1 MSLLRNR
8 PFVRLWTGQTVAE
21 FGYNLSLVA
30 LPLVAVMQLGAD
42 SVQMGLFVGAGM
54 APMAFAWPLFGVL
67 VDRVDRRRILLATYV
82 GRGLLLSWVPIG
94 AALGVL
100 DMLQLVAV
108 YFLVSLL
115 QVAFEVAAPSL
126 LPQLVKDS
134 DLVQANSRMEMTR
147 SGAVIVGPALAGF
160 LVEAITPANTVA
172 MDAVCY
178 LLASGLILTLPLAG
192 RRAHLGR
199 AAAPAAGEPAAR
211 PGQSAPAE
219 APAEAPADPE
229 APAAAR
235 PESFRRQLTEGWSFV
250 FGHAQLRVLA
260 FSSSLM
266 NSFFYIRTPLLAL
279 FVVQELRF
287 SGAQLGLVL
296 AAAGP
301 GALLGAVA
309 AGRLSRRFG
318 LSRTL
323 TASAFLAGV
332 PVLAVPF
339 VPAESISGLAVL
351 MASTFAVSCGVQIYG
366 INLVSFRQ
374 LITPDRLLGRVNAT
388 FRWAAWAMAPF
399 AAVLSGFLAE
409 LLGLRGA
416 IAVAGAGLLLPGLLL
431 LVSRLHRAD
440 PAPGPA
446 TTESGIAA

>member
-30 LPLVAVMQLGAD
+30 LPLVAVIQLGAD

-172 MDAVCY
+172 MDSVCY

-192 RRAHLGR
+192 RHAHTGR
-199 AAAPAAGEPAAR
+199 AAAPTAGEQAAR
-211 PGQSAPAE
+211 PGHAAPAE
-219 APAEAPADPE
+219 APAGPA

-266 NSFFYIRTPLLAL
+266 NTFFYIRTPLLAL
-279 FVVQELRF
+279 FVVQELHF

-296 AAAGP
+296 AAGGP

-323 TASAFLAGV
+323 TASAFLAGG
-332 PVLAVPF
+332 PVLVVPF
-339 VPAESISGLAVL
+339 VPAESIPGLAVL

-399 AAVLSGFLAE
+399 AAVLSGFLAD

-416 IAVAGAGLLLPGLLL
+416 IAIAAAGLLLPGLLL

-440 PAPGPA
+440 PVPGPA

>member
-1 MSLLRNR
+1 MSLLRNG

-54 APMAFAWPLFGVL
+54 APMAFAWPFFGVL
-67 VDRVDRRRILLATYV
+67 VDRFDRRKILLATYV

-100 DMLQLVAV
+100 DMIQLVAV
-108 YFLVSLL
+108 YFLVSVL

-160 LVEAITPANTVA
+160 LVEALSPANTVA

-178 LLASGLILTLPLAG
+178 LLASGLILTLPLA
-192 RRAHLGR
+192 RRHASADR
-199 AAAPAAGEPAAR
+199 TQDAAAKSPAAA
-211 PGQSAPAE
+211 QSNEGP
-219 APAEAPADPE
+219 P
-229 APAAAR
+229 AR

-250 FGHAQLRVLA
+250 FGHGRLRVLA

-266 NSFFYIRTPLLAL
+266 NAFFYIRTPLLAL

-301 GALLGAVA
+301 GVLLGAMV

-323 TASAFLAGV
+323 TASAFLAGG

-339 VPAESISGLAVL
+339 VPAASVTGLVVL

-399 AAVLSGFLAE
+399 AAVLSGFLAD
-409 LLGLRGA
+409 LVGLRGA

-431 LVSRLHRAD
+431 LVSRMHRAD
-440 PAPGPA
+440 PAPAPAPA
-446 TTESGIAA
+446 TTESVIAA

>member
-1 MSLLRNR
+1 MSLLRNG

-126 LPQLVKDS
+126 LPQLVEDS

-178 LLASGLILTLPLAG
+178 LLASGLILTLPLVG
-192 RRAHLGR
+192 RQAHTGR
-199 AAAPAAGEPAAR
+199 GAAPAAGEPAAR
-211 PGQSAPAE
+211 PGHP
-219 APAEAPADPE
+219 APAEAPADSA

-250 FGHAQLRVLA
+250 FGDTRLRVLA
-260 FSSSLM
+260 FSSGLM
-266 NSFFYIRTPLLAL
+266 NAFFYIRTPLLAL

-301 GALLGAVA
+301 GALLGAMA

-323 TASAFLAGV
+323 TASAFLAGA

-339 VPAESISGLAVL
+339 VPAESIPGLAML

-399 AAVLSGFLAE
+399 AAVLSGFLAD

-416 IAVAGAGLLLPGLLL
+416 IAVAAAGLLLPGLLL

-440 PAPGPA
+440 PAPAPGTT